1 MKKKV
6 FIISSPRYIKTEPA
20 SFRRI
25 HAETIVFLPEKSN
38 GFITSRFNG
47 DELKRLFH
55 EKHRL
60 WIEILNRSFVDN
72 IVIKKT
78 SLSVTLWLNQ
88 KIKILN
94 MR

>member
-6 FIISSPRYIKTEPA
+6 FIIPSPRYIKTEPA

-25 HAETIVFLPEKSN
+25 HSETIVFLPEKSN
-38 GFITSRFNG
+38 GFITSRSNG

-78 SLSVTLWLNQ
+78 SLSVSLWLNQ

>member
-1 MKKKV
+1 MKKNV
-6 FIISSPRYIKTEPA
+6 FIISSPRHIKTEPA

-25 HAETIVFLPEKSN
+25 DTETIVFLPEKSN

-47 DELKRLFH
+47 DEFNKLFH
-55 EKHRL
+55 GKHRL

-78 SLSVTLWLNQ
+78 SLSVSLWLNQ

>member
-1 MKKKV
+1 MKKKF

-25 HAETIVFLPEKSN
+25 HAETIVFLPEISN

>member
-1 MKKKV
+1 MKKNV

-25 HAETIVFLPEKSN
+25 HAETIVFLSEKSN

-55 EKHRL
+55 EEHRL